1 MASAK
6 QEFEMKEKR
15 NLLSRALTHHTPD
28 VISRRVLGVHNHERR
43 LRNMKERNFWSA
55 AMCALLLFLIPNIVF
70 GQTAPLAQEATPA
83 ATRASVKVMTW
94 NIEGGGQCKRNRD
107 MHKVGNVIRR
117 YDPDV
122 IVLQEIH
129 RKQVLDLVYDL
140 ASMHTYVSWFAETK
154 SCGDGEDDDDF
165 GLAILSIYPIGNQR
179 AFRLRNHPIEEERE
193 EFRTLM
199 RVAIRVDD
207 EHLVRVYNTH
217 LTSQDDKQGDKY
229 RKWQVQDI
237 LDIVAAD
244 EARAERTNRVF
255 QPVLMGDFNFKP
267 TAEPYKLLKPRFKD
281 TWAIWSRHH
290 TDFDNPNGFTSP
302 TRKPDK
308 RIDYVFA
315 GRHSRISNR
324 EVRVPDVTTILADFD
339 TQNREAV
346 PDHLPVIA
354 NLFFR

>member
-1 MASAK
+1 
-6 QEFEMKEKR
+6 MKGKL
-15 NLLSRALTHHTPD
+15 NLLSRALTHHTHD
-28 VISRRVLGVHNHERR
+28 VISRRIIGVNEHERR
-43 LRNMKERNFWSA
+43 LRSMRERNFWRSTVF
-55 AMCALLLFLIPNIVF
+55 ALLLFLIPNTVF
-70 GQTAPLAQEATPA
+70 SQNAPEAQGAAQA

-107 MHKVGNVIRR
+107 MHKVGNVVRR

-122 IVLQEIH
+122 IVLQEVH

-140 ASMHTYVSWFAETK
+140 ASMHTYVSWFVETK

-165 GLAILSIYPIGNQR
+165 GLAILSVYPMGNQR
-179 AFRLRNHPIEEERE
+179 AFRLRNHPKETKRD

-199 RVAIRVDD
+199 RAALRVDD

-217 LTSQDDKQGDKY
+217 LTSQDDSRGDLY
-229 RKWQVQDI
+229 REWQVIDI
-237 LDIVAAD
+237 LGIVAED
-244 EARAERTNRVF
+244 EARAERGNRVF
-255 QPVLMGDFNFKP
+255 QPVLMGDFNFNP
-267 TAEPYKLLKPRFKD
+267 QAEQYSLLMDRFKD